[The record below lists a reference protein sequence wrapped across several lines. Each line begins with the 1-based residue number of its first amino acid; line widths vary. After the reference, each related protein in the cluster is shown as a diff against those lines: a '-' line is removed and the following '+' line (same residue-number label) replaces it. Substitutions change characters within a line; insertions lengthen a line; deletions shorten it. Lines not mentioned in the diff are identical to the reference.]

1 MNSNT
6 KKTLLISGIS
16 IVAVGV
22 GFFLGYRLYRR
33 WNKDVIEG
41 KHNTILIDKEPSSN
55 EDVESVGWGEPSASV
70 TPTAEQ
76 DWSKIYSGYY
86 NSQYGDSEYYV

>member
-1 MNSNT
+1 MNNNL

-33 WNKDVIEG
+33 WNKDVLEG

-55 EDVESVGWGEPSASV
+55 EDVESIGWDEPTASV
-70 TPTAEQ
+70 TIEQ
-76 DWSKIYSGYY
+76 DWGKTYSGYY
-86 NSQYGDSEYYV
+86 ESQYDGGYSENYV